1 MRRRKSQPW
10 YSDIPAR
17 LRFEGQARSLYPT
30 LSSTRVGHG
39 HDTQI
44 IYRLRIDVPEYE
56 PRNVQINL
64 SNWRDPYANGIT
76 ADGPTDSPHRYGGTR
91 LCVWRPGDPPERTWV
106 AGDGLVELI
115 AQIRIHLF
123 KEAYWRETGEWLGP
137 EAPHAPLSDREAV
150 AA

>member
-17 LRFEGQARSLYPT
+17 LRFEGQARSLHPT
-30 LSSTRVGHG
+30 LRSTRVGHG

-44 IYRLRIDVPEYE
+44 IYRLTIDVPEYE

-64 SNWRDPYANGIT
+64 SNWHDPYANSIT
-76 ADGPTDSPHRYGGTR
+76 ADGPTDSPHRYGRTR
-91 LCVWRPGDPPERTWV
+91 LCIWRPGDPPERTWV

-137 EAPHAPLSDREAV
+137 EAPHAPLSDREMV